1 MVFYNK
7 KMLIKK
13 EAIILQDRKTVFNI
27 VNRVDLYKNFVP
39 YCVDSKIIFEE
50 NNEMEAKL
58 NFNLKGLTT
67 SFTTRNKINDNES
80 IEMVLIDGPFKKLD
94 GKWEFKEV
102 DNKTIIFLTINYE
115 AENKIVEYTVTK
127 SLEKITNY
135 LVSAFVSE
143 SMK

>member
-1 MVFYNK
+1 
-7 KMLIKK
+7 MLIKK
-13 EAIILQDRKTVFNI
+13 EAIVLKDRKTVFNI

-39 YCVDSKIIFEE
+39 YCVESKIIFEE

-67 SFTTRNKINDNES
+67 SFTTRNTIKGNEF
-80 IEMVLIDGPFKKLD
+80 IDMKLVDGPFKKLD
-94 GKWEFKEV
+94 GRWEFREV
-102 DNKTIIFLTINYE
+102 DNKTIIFLTVNYE

>member
-1 MVFYNK
+1 
-7 KMLIKK
+7 MLIKK
-13 EAIILQDRKTVFNI
+13 EAIILKEIKTVFNI

-50 NNEMEAKL
+50 NDEMEAKL
-58 NFNLKGLTT
+58 NFNLKGLKT
-67 SFTTRNKINDNES
+67 SFTTRNKINENES

-102 DNKTIIFLTINYE
+102 GSKTIILLTINYE

>member
-1 MVFYNK
+1 
-7 KMLIKK
+7 MLIKK
-13 EAIILQDRKTVFNI
+13 EAIILKDRKTVFNI
-27 VNRVDLYKNFVP
+27 VNRVDMYKNFVP
-39 YCVDSKIIFEE
+39 YCVDSIIIFEE

-67 SFTTRNKINDNES
+67 SFTTLNKINENES

-135 LVSAFVSE
+135 LVSAFVRE

>member
-1 MVFYNK
+1 
-7 KMLIKK
+7 MLIKK
-13 EAIILQDRKTVFNI
+13 EAIVLKDRKTVFNI

-39 YCVDSKIIFEE
+39 YCVESKIIFEE

-67 SFTTRNKINDNES
+67 SFTTRNTIKGNEF
-80 IEMVLIDGPFKKLD
+80 IDMKLVDGPFKKLD
-94 GKWEFKEV
+94 GRWEFKEV
-102 DNKTIIFLTINYE
+102 DNKTIILLTVNYE
-115 AENKIVEYTVTK
+115 AQNKIVEYTVTK

>member
-1 MVFYNK
+1 
-7 KMLIKK
+7 MLIKK
-13 EAIILQDRKTVFNI
+13 EAIVLKDRKTVFNI

-39 YCVDSKIIFEE
+39 YCVESKIIFEE

-67 SFTTRNKINDNES
+67 SFTTRNTIKGNEF
-80 IEMVLIDGPFKKLD
+80 IDMKLVDGPFKKLD
-94 GKWEFKEV
+94 GRWEFKEV
-102 DNKTIIFLTINYE
+102 DNKTIIFLTVNYE

>member
-1 MVFYNK
+1 
-7 KMLIKK
+7 MLIKK
-13 EAIILQDRKTVFNI
+13 EAIVLKDRKTVFNI

-39 YCVDSKIIFEE
+39 YCVESKIIFEE

-67 SFTTRNKINDNES
+67 SFTTRNTIKGNEF
-80 IEMVLIDGPFKKLD
+80 IDMKLVDGPFKKLD
-94 GKWEFKEV
+94 GRWEFKEV
-102 DNKTIIFLTINYE
+102 DNKTIIFLTVNYE

-135 LVSAFVSE
+135 LVIAFVSE

>member
-1 MVFYNK
+1 
-7 KMLIKK
+7 
-13 EAIILQDRKTVFNI
+13 
-27 VNRVDLYKNFVP
+27 
-39 YCVDSKIIFEE
+39 
-50 NNEMEAKL
+50 MEAKL

-67 SFTTRNKINDNES
+67 SFTTRNKINGNES

>member
-1 MVFYNK
+1 
-7 KMLIKK
+7 MLIKK
-13 EAIILQDRKTVFNI
+13 EAIVLKDRKTVFNI

-39 YCVDSKIIFEE
+39 YCVESKIIFEE

-67 SFTTRNKINDNES
+67 SFTTRNTIKGNEF
-80 IEMVLIDGPFKKLD
+80 IYMKLVDGPFKKLD
-94 GKWEFKEV
+94 GRWEFKEV
-102 DNKTIIFLTINYE
+102 DNKTIIFLTVNYE

>member
-1 MVFYNK
+1 
-7 KMLIKK
+7 MLIKK
-13 EAIILQDRKTVFNI
+13 EAIVLKDRKTVFNI

-39 YCVDSKIIFEE
+39 YCVESKIIFEE

-67 SFTTRNKINDNES
+67 SFTTRNTIKGNEF
-80 IEMVLIDGPFKKLD
+80 IDMKLVDGPFKKLD
-94 GKWEFKEV
+94 GRWEFKEI
-102 DNKTIIFLTINYE
+102 DNKTIIFLTVNYE

>member
-1 MVFYNK
+1 
-7 KMLIKK
+7 MLIKK
-13 EAIILQDRKTVFNI
+13 EAIVLKDRKTVFNI

-39 YCVDSKIIFEE
+39 YCVESKIIFEE

-67 SFTTRNKINDNES
+67 SFTTRNTIKENEF
-80 IEMVLIDGPFKKLD
+80 IDMKLVDGPFKKLD
-94 GKWEFKEV
+94 GRWEFKEV
-102 DNKTIIFLTINYE
+102 DNKTIIFLTVNYE

>member
-1 MVFYNK
+1 
-7 KMLIKK
+7 MLIKK
-13 EAIILQDRKTVFNI
+13 EAIVLKDRKTVFNI

-39 YCVDSKIIFEE
+39 YCVESKIIFEE
-50 NNEMEAKL
+50 HNEMEAKL

-67 SFTTRNKINDNES
+67 SFTKRNTIKENEF
-80 IEMVLIDGPFKKLD
+80 IDMKLVDGPFKKLD
-94 GKWEFKEV
+94 GRWEFKEV
-102 DNKTIIFLTINYE
+102 DNKTIIFLTVNYE
-115 AENKIVEYTVTK
+115 AQNKIVEYTVTK

>member
-1 MVFYNK
+1 
-7 KMLIKK
+7 MLIKK
-13 EAIILQDRKTVFNI
+13 EAIVLKDRKTVFNI

-39 YCVDSKIIFEE
+39 YCVESKIIFEE

-67 SFTTRNKINDNES
+67 SFTTRNTIKGNEF
-80 IEMVLIDGPFKKLD
+80 IDMKLVDGPFKKLD
-94 GKWEFKEV
+94 GRWEFKEV
-102 DNKTIIFLTINYE
+102 DNKTIIFLTVNYE
-115 AENKIVEYTVTK
+115 AQNKIVEYTVTK

>member
-1 MVFYNK
+1 
-7 KMLIKK
+7 MLIKK
-13 EAIILQDRKTVFNI
+13 EAIILKDRKTVFNI

-58 NFNLKGLTT
+58 NFNLKGLKT
-67 SFTTRNKINDNES
+67 SFTTRNKINENES

>member
-1 MVFYNK
+1 
-7 KMLIKK
+7 MLIKK
-13 EAIILQDRKTVFNI
+13 EAIILKDRKAVFSI

-58 NFNLKGLTT
+58 NFNLKGLKT
-67 SFTTRNKINDNES
+67 SFTTLNKIKENDS
-80 IEMVLIDGPFKKLD
+80 IEMTLVDGPFKKLD

-115 AENKIVEYTVTK
+115 AKNKIVEYTVAK

-135 LVSAFVSE
+135 LVNAFVSE

>member
-1 MVFYNK
+1 
-7 KMLIKK
+7 MLIKK
-13 EAIILQDRKTVFNI
+13 EAIILKDRKTVFNI
-27 VNRVDLYKNFVP
+27 VNRVDMYKNFVP
-39 YCVDSKIIFEE
+39 YCVDSIIIFEE

-67 SFTTRNKINDNES
+67 SFTTLNKINENES

>member
-1 MVFYNK
+1 
-7 KMLIKK
+7 MLIKK
-13 EAIILQDRKTVFNI
+13 EAIVLKDRKTVFNI

-39 YCVDSKIIFEE
+39 YCVESKIIFEE

-67 SFTTRNKINDNES
+67 SFTTRNTIKENEF
-80 IEMVLIDGPFKKLD
+80 IDMKLVDGPFKKLD
-94 GKWEFKEV
+94 GRWEFKEV
-102 DNKTIIFLTINYE
+102 DNKTIIFLTVNYE
-115 AENKIVEYTVTK
+115 AQNKIVEYTVTK

>member
-1 MVFYNK
+1 
-7 KMLIKK
+7 MLIKK
-13 EAIILQDRKTVFNI
+13 EAIILKDRKTVFNI
-27 VNRVDLYKNFVP
+27 VNRVDMYKNFVP
-39 YCVDSKIIFEE
+39 YCVDSIIIFEE

-67 SFTTRNKINDNES
+67 SFTTLNKINENES

-102 DNKTIIFLTINYE
+102 GSKTIILLTINYE

-135 LVSAFVSE
+135 LVSAFVRE